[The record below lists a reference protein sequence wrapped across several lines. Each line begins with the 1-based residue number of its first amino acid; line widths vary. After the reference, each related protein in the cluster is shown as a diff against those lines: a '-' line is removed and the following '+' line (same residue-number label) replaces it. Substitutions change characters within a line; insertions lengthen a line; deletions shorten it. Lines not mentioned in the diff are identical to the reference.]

1 MHFHS
6 TTEPIKQEFSVSEV
20 LNFLTYT
27 TKKGHS
33 MGSGRQQARPE
44 DKNVSFIKEWGENI
58 WRESNQSNFRVV
70 NFIYLLGYV
79 RIYRGI

>member
-1 MHFHS
+1 
-6 TTEPIKQEFSVSEV
+6 
-20 LNFLTYT
+20 
-27 TKKGHS
+27 